1 MGYLAQKQ
9 LCTDRRRVKSHLD
22 PGDSLPHKCHVGLS
36 AHRTAAPCTCPP
48 PTPTP
53 TPAGVLHPEAP
64 TPPSSLL
71 QAALREL
78 LDLLLQLT
86 PYNSFHIPSL
96 EVLKLSSQE
105 SNTKPVLLPT
115 MKFEISNKNQSSEP
129 CESHSCRRG
138 STQKR
143 PPMGLPTTWPVSLVR
158 ERAGV
163 RSCRAQQAVFST

>member
-9 LCTDRRRVKSHLD
+9 LCTDRRVKSHLD

-53 TPAGVLHPEAP
+53 AAVLHPGAP

-71 QAALREL
+71 QAALCEL
-78 LDLLLQLT
+78 LDLLLQLI
-86 PYNSFHIPSL
+86 PYNSFHSPSL
-96 EVLKLSSQE
+96 EVLKLPSQE
-105 SNTKPVLLPT
+105 SNTKTVLLPM
-115 MKFEISNKNQSSEP
+115 MKFEISNKNQSSES
-129 CESHSCRRG
+129 CESHSCRRL
-138 STQKR
+138 STQER

-158 ERAGV
+158 ERAGI
-163 RSCRAQQAVFST
+163 RSCRAQQAVFPT